1 MFKFGGCAGNC
12 HNFRVNV
19 FVESRGNANKN
30 SKWVKFI
37 YRIHI
42 TEKQTYNERTTSVMN
57 VTFTDIGKHVHHSLH

>member
-1 MFKFGGCAGNC
+1 MFFM
-12 HNFRVNV
+12 
-19 FVESRGNANKN
+19 ESRGNANKN